1 MECESAFKQVGAVP
15 LNRPQYTRLRTAW
28 AIEVNRYYLM
38 GVVRLD
44 AAAFQQRAQFGEMLM
59 VPGLDRAQNVDR

>member
-1 MECESAFKQVGAVP
+1 MECESAFKQVGAVH

-38 GVVRLD
+38 GVVCLD
-44 AAAFQQRAQFGEMLM
+44 AAAFQ
-59 VPGLDRAQNVDR
+59 